1 VVGVEQDCGRRTM
14 VGERGTI
21 MIHLSVL
28 RALVESGVDSKH
40 LLVLIEADE
49 AANSPVKRR
58 RRRVAKKTP
67 AMPRR
72 RRMKAVP
79 SVVSPGG
86 EAAE

>member
-1 VVGVEQDCGRRTM
+1 
-14 VGERGTI
+14 

-28 RALVESGVDSKH
+28 RALVESGVEAKQ

-58 RRRVAKKTP
+58 RRRAKKPP
-67 AMPRR
+67 AASVPRR